1 VAGTVDVVVV
11 AHNRYELT
19 ESCLRHLRRQTIDHD
34 VIVVDNGS
42 RDDTHARL
50 QAEWRDVHI
59 ERFEDSRGY
68 PQAANRGVAAGTG
81 EIVVLLNN
89 DVDVDPTFLERVI
102 APIRDDP
109 GVGSVAALLLQPGC
123 ERIDSVGMTAD
134 TVLAAYPRLRGLPP
148 AAAHDCNPVLLG
160 PGGAAGVYRRSAWTQ
175 VGGMD
180 EAIDFYMEDFDLA
193 LRLGLAGWRTVAAPG
208 AIGVHL
214 GSATFGR
221 RNRNVRR
228 HGGFGRGYLLRRYG
242 LLRGPRAVRTLA
254 TETIVVLAD
263 TLISRD
269 LAALRGRVAGWR
281 AGGARPRL
289 TQPPARLIDS
299 GIGFRESLV
308 RRLRLHTE
316 RSA

>member
-1 VAGTVDVVVV
+1 VADTVDVVVV
-11 AHNRYELT
+11 AYNRYELT
-19 ESCLRHLRRQTIDHD
+19 ESCLRHLQRQTIDHN
-34 VIVVDNGS
+34 VVVVDNGS
-42 RDDTHARL
+42 RDDTYARL
-50 QAEWRDVHI
+50 RAEWLDVHV
-59 ERFEDSRGY
+59 ERFEDSCGY

-81 EIVVLLNN
+81 DIVVLLNN
-89 DVDVDPTFLERVI
+89 DVDVGASFLERAI
-102 APIRDDP
+102 APMRDAE
-109 GVGSVAALLLQPGC
+109 VGSVAVLLMQPGG

-134 TVLAAYPRLRGLPP
+134 TVLAAYPRLRGLPST
-148 AAAHDCNPVLLG
+148 AAGKGHPVLLG

-193 LRLGLAGWRTVAAPG
+193 LRLGLAGWRTVAEPG

-242 LLRGPRAVRTLA
+242 LLRGPRAARTVA
-254 TETIVVLAD
+254 TETIVVFAD

-281 AGGARPRL
+281 AGGAHPQL
-289 TQPPARLIDS
+289 TRPPARFIDS
-299 GIGFRESLV
+299 GIGFCESLV